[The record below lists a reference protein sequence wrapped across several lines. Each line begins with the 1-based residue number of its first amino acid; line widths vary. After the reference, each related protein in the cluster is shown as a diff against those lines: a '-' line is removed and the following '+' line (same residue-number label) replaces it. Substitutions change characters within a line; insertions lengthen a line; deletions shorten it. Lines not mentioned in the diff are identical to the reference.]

1 MDKEEHPYK
10 KQQKAN
16 DDIFND
22 DIVDPFKKRVNPNF
36 QASQIPSYDWTAP
49 EQEPINSRGS
59 SITRERQNS
68 PRTQTFSKNTS
79 RRNSNFAENFEI
91 QLRRADEGGQVQ
103 VLDSQE
109 VKPGKNIMTKRE
121 TLSKAVQEAKLD
133 Q

>member
-91 QLRRADEGGQVQ
+91 F
-103 VLDSQE
+103 S
-109 VKPGKNIMTKRE
+109 TYF
-121 TLSKAVQEAKLD
+121 
-133 Q
+133 